1 MTDGLKTTLQK
12 TAEKQMQPNEY
23 TADNAALESS

>member
-1 MTDGLKTTLQK
+1 LQK

-23 TADNAALESS
+23 TADNAALESSWL